1 MKKQT
6 VLMAVLA
13 LCLPAVALAQ
23 DEPLPAPTALGGL
36 NLVVGVPA
44 GEFRD
49 YIDAGIG
56 LNANLV
62 VPIRRGGPLAIRADL
77 GFLVYGSESRRV
89 CFSETVGCLVQLDLT
104 TTNSIAMGSIGP
116 QLMAQSGRI
125 RPYVNA
131 GIGFG
136 YFFTQSSVSGTSDD
150 EDFARTT
157 NQDDA
162 TLAWTAGG
170 GLLWQLSNGR
180 TPVALDIGTRYHGHG
195 SVEYLKEG
203 DISENPDGSVV
214 LNPTRSDAHLFAIN
228 LGVSI
233 GFRPGMSGN

>member
-1 MKKQT
+1 M
-6 VLMAVLA
+6 VVLA
-13 LCLPAVALAQ
+13 LCLPAAVRAQ
-23 DEPLPAPTALGGL
+23 DAPLLPAPTALGGL
-36 NLVVGVPA
+36 DLIVGVPT

-62 VPIRRGGPLAIRADL
+62 VPIRRGGPLAIRADI

-89 CFSETVGCLVQLDLT
+89 CFSETVGCLIQLDLT

-116 QLMAQSGRI
+116 QLMATSGRI
-125 RPYVNA
+125 RPYVNG

-157 NQDDA
+157 NHDDA
-162 TLAWTAGG
+162 TLAWMAGG
-170 GLLWQLSNGR
+170 GLLWQVSNGR
-180 TPVALDIGTRYHGHG
+180 TPVAIDIGTRYHGNG
-195 SVEYLKEG
+195 NVEYLKEG
-203 DISENPDGSVV
+203 DITENDDGSVV
-214 LNPTRSDAHLFAIN
+214 LNPTRSDANLFTIN
-228 LGVSI
+228 LGVTI
-233 GFRPGMSGN
+233 GFRPGMSGGN